1 MSDDSARAIPIRLL
15 FAILMAGQ
23 GGNKPRSE
31 KLIWLFL
38 CLEGGVVCCQI
49 DQRMA
54 IIL

>member
-1 MSDDSARAIPIRLL
+1 MSDDSAGAIPIRLL

-23 GGNKPRSE
+23 GGNKPRSA
-31 KLIWLFL
+31 KLIWLFMSR
-38 CLEGGVVCCQI
+38 GGVVCCQI